1 MKNTTPYTINIFWS
15 DEVDAYIA
23 YAAGVSASCV
33 KGTTAHEAY
42 EAAIKAIKSI
52 MEAAQ

>member
-15 DEVDAYIA
+15 DEEEAFIA
-23 YAAGVSASCV
+23 YAAGLSASCV
-33 KGTTAHEAY
+33 KGTTAHEAF

-52 MEAAQ
+52 MGGA